1 MEPEENGAVPT
12 VRTSAPDV
20 SAVVCCYTDER
31 WEQIGDAIAS
41 LESQSLPP
49 LEILLVVDYNPGL
62 AQRCRDEFAGVEV
75 IENEHERGLSGGK
88 NTALDHAKGSFV
100 AFLDDD
106 GIAEPRWIERL
117 RAHFE
122 ADDVVSVGSR
132 VDPLWADKP
141 SWYPEEFG
149 WVFGCSYRGQPTGVA
164 EVRNTFGGASMFRL
178 DSARAV
184 GSFSSD
190 LGRKAS
196 GLGGGEETEYSIRLA
211 RETGGRLLYEP
222 ATWIDHH
229 VPASRSNWRYFT
241 RRCWGEGASKAVLS
255 DMASGSLGTEQR
267 YLLSTLPT
275 GIAAN
280 LASVAKGDLAGFG
293 RAAAIVVGAGSTA
306 IAYAIGQFRR

>member
-1 MEPEENGAVPT
+1 METRRGESVLDDERV
-12 VRTSAPDV
+12 VSDV
-20 SAVVCCYTDER
+20 SAVVCCYTDDR
-31 WEQIGDAIAS
+31 WEQIGDAVAS
-41 LESQSLPP
+41 LENQSLSP
-49 LEILLVVDYNPGL
+49 LEILLVVDHNPAL
-62 AQRCRDEFAGVEV
+62 AARCRDEFAGVEV
-75 IENEHERGLSGGK
+75 IENEYEQGLSGGK
-88 NTALDHAKGSFV
+88 NTALDHAKGSFI

-106 GIAEPRWIERL
+106 GIAEPRWLERL
-117 RAHFE
+117 RSHFV

-141 SWYPEEFG
+141 SWYPDEFG
-149 WVFGCSYRGQPTGVA
+149 WVFGCSYRGQPTEVA

-178 DSARAV
+178 SAARSV

-211 RETGGRLLYEP
+211 RATGGRLLYEP
-222 ATWIDHH
+222 DTWIDHH

-280 LASVAKGDLAGFG
+280 LAGVVKGDLAGFG
-293 RAAAIVVGAGSTA
+293 RAAAIVVGAGATA